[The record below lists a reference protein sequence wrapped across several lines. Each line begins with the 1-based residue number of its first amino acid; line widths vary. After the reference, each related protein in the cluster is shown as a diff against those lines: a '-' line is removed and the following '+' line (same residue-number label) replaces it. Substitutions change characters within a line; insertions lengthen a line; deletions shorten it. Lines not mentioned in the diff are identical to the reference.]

1 MEENQVSV
9 SDTNNEASGQVEKQT
24 VAYETYRKTVGEVK
38 KLKSEIESFR
48 QKEIEREQALL
59 AEQGKYKEALESA
72 LKKQKEIEKSL
83 QEKEKTYARNIFT
96 KEAKSV
102 ALQLGAMPEAL
113 DDIVKVGNWSDV
125 EIDEAFNINTDQLKE
140 AITRLQKEKPFYFK
154 KESSAPRS
162 VSTQANLTQPK
173 KDLKELSREE
183 IMARLKSL
191 A

>member
-1 MEENQVSV
+1 MEDNQQGLGES
-9 SDTNNEASGQVEKQT
+9 NNQASGETEKQT

-48 QKEIEREQALL
+48 QKEIEKEQALL
-59 AEQGKYKEALESA
+59 AEQGKYKEALEA
-72 LKKQKEIEKSL
+72 AMKKQKELEKVL
-83 QEKEKTYARNIFT
+83 TEKEKTYARNIFT
-96 KEAKSV
+96 KEAKQV
-102 ALQLGAMPEAL
+102 AMQLGAMPEAL

-125 EIDEAFNINTDQLKE
+125 EIDESFNINTDQLKE
-140 AITRLQKEKPFYFK
+140 AISRLQKEKPFYFK
-154 KESSAPRS
+154 KESSTPRS
-162 VSTQANLTQPK
+162 VDTRANLAQHK